1 MPGGSTAGQ
10 HSKSEINEK
19 LMQKQFVRENSPVR
33 DIPYNIL
40 EESISMIERTALKL
54 LPIMK
59 ELGNRLAGTQGKKG
73 LQAFHTAANNEESK
87 VGEEAED
94 IDKGKLKDR
103 IKKKLQ
109 KKNDGLGAHGDEDDE
124 EASQLEEDIKD
135 TEIEVQA

>member
-1 MPGGSTAGQ
+1 
-10 HSKSEINEK
+10 
-19 LMQKQFVRENSPVR
+19 
-33 DIPYNIL
+33 
-40 EESISMIERTALKL
+40 MIERTALKL

-103 IKKKLQ
+103 INKKLQ
-109 KKNDGLGAHGDEDDE
+109 KKTDGLGTHGDEDDE

>member
-109 KKNDGLGAHGDEDDE
+109 KK
-124 EASQLEEDIKD
+124 S
-135 TEIEVQA
+135 